1 MASVTSLGVH
11 EPPGLRFAIAE
22 GLLPPNP
29 SPDLYEW
36 KIFSDENGEDELLST
51 ETCAIWSRG
60 GEVGRCLRFDME
72 KEPISTAL
80 LAYFP
85 TSEDDVQNAGQ
96 LSSLSNAAPKSHHKT
111 SPHSKREPPPLAKAL
126 VVFLKT
132 QAHVMSF
139 SGGDHVLHM
148 PFEVDSAIAA
158 PCGVII
164 QRKSKVDTTVPMT
177 LKFPRAPP
185 NSFVSSQI
193 LPRSSVATASS
204 TTPAASSQTFSTAA
218 LGKPKPLP
226 LRLSSTLETMWDTP
240 LEASSDSGWPRLVCL
255 TDPMSEIG
263 LVVTQPDKSGKDRY
277 PKSSTSKTPFLDPAE
292 EILHIET
299 IRQGSKPL
307 GASQGGGNPRDN
319 LILAVTVNRE
329 TSMYSVWRMTYLSVE
344 DQLARRRRAPK
355 TKSGT
360 HSNNNRRRT
369 SVAPGLASGATT
381 PHHPSFRESAGAA
394 LPLKRTRKSER
405 LEKGDTAALEK
416 ALSIEASRATEVS
429 RRQSRRVSSLLAR
442 ADLSASHERPLF
454 TEQPGVPSTGGR
466 RVDSHG
472 MQRGR
477 HSSGYGL
484 GGANLQFNQTLN
496 SLHEADGVLEELR
509 LGGDFEGFHNMGL
522 DDTEFEGLSKE
533 ILFTKIHSMS
543 MDTTNLRYSMSNK
556 PATQLCKVFIIVGT
570 PYSVDE
576 QDRNYLLV
584 CIQDAIDK
592 RLQLLT
598 LHVQMRDDAA
608 TSTPSAAA
616 TSITWGQH
624 RRAQNVADSCM
635 IYDGDQAMI
644 FILSE
649 GDQGHRQ
656 LSIQAPWSELTTI
669 AIPPLSLHNRNNYAS
684 AETGDSADSIFQ
696 TARAGTFGVS
706 IGKLSQPR
714 GKGVVDVIDDNGQ
727 SYQVQIQLEPKSD
740 RVRQILN
747 CLRSVLPA
755 SHAEKMVLGWWQV
768 MQWLATQ
775 PSVASKNREW
785 TALVTELCVIF
796 SAALYPGRQTS
807 TSSLTTISSNR
818 RGASS
823 TTLGNQA
830 WAKSKAWN
838 WISDVPGLA
847 SGNVGGNPQ
856 NEGLSGSS
864 GPLAEHVRLA
874 EAFMASEA
882 GVQAVGQA
890 GYLPTALSV
899 SETARKKAV
908 WGITMAL
915 HLLLEEDKLDIMAA
929 KSGSSAS
936 TDLKAIVYQMCL
948 WLNWPA
954 FAAWYAVELPGVIP
968 QHDIGTPLLSIPE
981 PETIP
986 NISDWVRLRLIGAQ
1000 SYVFPS
1006 LRDVFAVLAQHIQ
1019 KDAIRGDAVWNEIT
1033 PRTLMFR
1040 RFFEST
1046 SPADSSARVVE
1057 AMHECGFTLGILDS
1071 LPEGMATPFQ
1081 DAIARC
1087 QQRPPSHWTKELY
1100 ELVGRGDVTT
1110 VLKNDSQAALGVSS
1124 LLALHRMAPNYNSQ
1138 DVDDAK
1144 EDMAIQATEEPESEE
1159 RQVVIQALFRDDKR
1173 LIEAQNL
1180 LSSSK
1185 PRVVRLNP
1193 EPQWSEPEYLERQK
1207 ELVTTIATSTLATS
1221 AGRGMLNY
1229 GFRFPLLTQKFNV
1242 QGFNLTCI
1250 VKPNNVAVG
1259 VDKAMFTEE
1268 RVNWAFFHQGVAY
1281 GLAISARAKGID
1293 TSWIVFNKP
1302 GTDLSHRHAG
1312 FLLALGL
1319 NGHLKSVA
1327 KWVAF
1332 KYLTPK
1338 HMMTSIGLLL
1348 GLAVSHLGTM
1358 DSLITRLLSVHVT
1371 RMLPRGAAEL
1381 NLSHQIQTTG
1391 IMGIGLLYYNSQHR
1405 RMSEIMMSEIAYMED
1420 EDEEDPL
1427 RNEGYRLAA
1436 AFALG
1441 FINLGRGNDRKGL
1454 LDMQITE
1461 QLLSLSSSTKKV
1473 ELVNVLDR
1481 SAAAA
1486 TVAIALMYMKSED
1499 PIVARKIDIPDSVL
1513 QYDYVRPD
1521 ILLLRTLAK
1530 NLILWSQIEAT
1541 FDWVRQSLPAEYR
1554 GKPLLA
1560 HVETLSSLDLPL
1572 FAILAGLC
1580 FAAALRFAG
1589 SGNVRVRDV
1598 LVHYLDRFR
1607 TIVQDLPA
1615 TTFDAQMA
1623 RSGARMCL
1631 DVLALSSATVM
1642 AGTGDLVVLRR
1653 LRALHGGDD
1662 AHTTYGSHLAA
1673 HLAIGTL
1680 FLGSGTT
1687 TFGNSNLAVAALL
1700 VAFYPIFPK
1709 SIQDNGS
1716 HLQAFRHFWVLAT
1729 EPRCLV
1735 TKDMAT
1741 GQPISVPILIYLR
1754 PSALSLN
1761 RPSASGAP
1769 STAPPSETIL
1779 RRQTPCLLP
1788 PLDDILTIRT
1798 DASAQGFWDLEVAF
1812 AKDPSLKAAF
1822 QADQNLYLRR
1832 RPAHQ
1837 NAFSTTLQA
1846 LANAPSTSSA
1856 TSRNLFRAL
1865 SSQGISDPVE
1875 WILRLDLFKGL
1886 SRAECALLLGT
1897 AGASADGAADGSS
1910 RGGGGGSG
1918 GSSGSG
1924 GGGGGAVSGSRALS
1938 STIDARLA
1946 LERGLGATWGRDVLL
1961 DLRLLFDW
1969 ADQRERL
1976 RKADGETRR
1985 ADDKNAGTSVSDN
1998 DMPPPWT
2005 SKLDGN
2011 MDWWMSDRA
2020 VDMLKGKVWLI
2031 GQDGDEHE

>member
-11 EPPGLRFAIAE
+11 EPAGLRFAVAE

-29 SPDLYEW
+29 APELYEW
-36 KIFSDENGEDELLST
+36 KIFSDENGEDELFTTATS
-51 ETCAIWSRG
+51 AIWSRG
-60 GEVGRCLRFDME
+60 GEVGRCLRFNME
-72 KEPISTAL
+72 DEPISTAL

-85 TSEDDVQNAGQ
+85 TSEDDVQTTTQNSANGQ
-96 LSSLSNAAPKSHHKT
+96 QHKI
-111 SPHSKREPPPLAKAL
+111 HKKRSQKKCDPPPLAKSL

-132 QAHVMSF
+132 QAHIYSF

-148 PFEVDSAIAA
+148 PFEVDAAIAA

-164 QRKSKVDTTVPMT
+164 QRKSKVDTNVPVT

-185 NSFVSSQI
+185 NSFLSSQI
-193 LPRSSVATASS
+193 LPTTPTNSATPITAS
-204 TTPAASSQTFSTAA
+204 ASQFSTAG

-226 LRLSSTLETMWDTP
+226 LRLSSTLESMWDTP
-240 LEASSDSGWPRLVCL
+240 LEGSGGSGWPRLVCL

-263 LVVTQPDKSGKDRY
+263 LVVAQPDKPNKDRY
-277 PKSSTSKTPFLDPAE
+277 PRSSSSRTPFLDPAE

-299 IRQGSKPL
+299 IRQGRKPL
-307 GASQGGGNPRDN
+307 GADNSSNLRDS

-329 TSMYSVWRMTYLSVE
+329 TSMYSVWRMTYLSGE
-344 DQLARRRRAPK
+344 DQFTRRRRTSRVKGSTNHNA
-355 TKSGT
+355 
-360 HSNNNRRRT
+360 NRRRS

-381 PHHPSFRESAGAA
+381 PHHASFRESMGAS
-394 LPLKRTRKSER
+394 LPNKRTRKSDR
-405 LEKGDTAALEK
+405 LEKNTDKGDAAALEK
-416 ALSIEASRATEVS
+416 ALSIEANRATEVS
-429 RRQSRRVSSLLAR
+429 RRQSRRASSLLAR

-454 TEQPGVPSTGGR
+454 TEQTAAPSVGGR

-472 MQRGR
+472 SQRGR
-477 HSSGYGL
+477 TS
-484 GGANLQFNQTLN
+484 GANLPFNQTLN
-496 SLHEADGVLEELR
+496 SLHEAPIDGVLEELR
-509 LGGDFEGFHNMGL
+509 SGGDFEGFHNMGL
-522 DDTEFEGLSKE
+522 DDPGIDFLTKE

-543 MDTTNLRYSMSNK
+543 MDTTNLRYSLSSK
-556 PATQLCKVFIIVGT
+556 PATKLCKVFVIVGT

-584 CIQDAIDK
+584 CIQDTIDK

-598 LHVQMRDDAA
+598 LHIQMREHAGD
-608 TSTPSAAA
+608 

-669 AIPPLSLHNRNNYAS
+669 AIPPLSLHNRDLYAAKGNS
-684 AETGDSADSIFQ
+684 EIFQ
-696 TARAGTFGVS
+696 STTAGTFGVS
-706 IGKLSQPR
+706 ITNLRRPR
-714 GKGVVDVIDDNGQ
+714 SKGVVDVVDEQGR
-727 SYQVQIQLEPKSD
+727 SYQVQIQLEPRSI

-747 CLRSVLPA
+747 ALRSILPA
-755 SHAEKMVLGWWQV
+755 SHAEKIVLGWWQI

-775 PSVASKNREW
+775 PAVATKDREW
-785 TALVTELCVIF
+785 TALATEVCVIF
-796 SAALYPGRQTS
+796 LAALYPGRATS
-807 TSSLTTISSNR
+807 TTPLSVVTANR
-818 RGASS
+818 RAILAG
-823 TTLGNQA
+823 TQA
-830 WAKSKAWN
+830 WARSKAWN
-838 WISDVPGLA
+838 WISDDA
-847 SGNVGGNPQ
+847 
-856 NEGLSGSS
+856 LSLQKQGETFTGSKS
-864 GPLAEHVRLA
+864 SSTALAEPIRLA
-874 EAFMASEA
+874 EAFMVSEA
-882 GVQAVGQA
+882 GFQAVGQA
-890 GYLPTALSV
+890 GYLPTALSI
-899 SETARKKAV
+899 SESARKKAV

-929 KSGSSAS
+929 KSSSAAS
-936 TDLKAIVYQMCL
+936 TDLKAIVHQLSL
-948 WLNWPA
+948 WLNWPS
-954 FAAWYAVELPGVIP
+954 FAAWYALELPGAT
-968 QHDIGTPLLSIPE
+968 QQSTNTPSLGIPE
-981 PETIP
+981 PESIP
-986 NISDWVRLRLIGAQ
+986 NISDWVRQRLTGTH
-1000 SYVFPS
+1000 SDSFPS
-1006 LRDVFAVLAQHIQ
+1006 LSDVFSVLSQPNH
-1019 KDAIRGDAVWNEIT
+1019 KDATRADAVWNEIT
-1033 PRTLMFR
+1033 PRTLIFR
-1040 RFFEST
+1040 RFFKQT
-1046 SPADSSARVVE
+1046 SAANSSVRVVE
-1057 AMHECGFTLGILDS
+1057 AMYECGLTLAILES
-1071 LPEGMATPFQ
+1071 LPEGMATPFH
-1081 DAIARC
+1081 DAFTRC
-1087 QQRPPSHWTKELY
+1087 QQRPPSHWSKELY
-1100 ELVGRGDVTT
+1100 ELVGRGDMNT
-1110 VLKNDSQAALGVSS
+1110 VLKTDSQTALGVHSQ
-1124 LLALHRMAPNYNSQ
+1124 LALHRMPSHQNSQ

-1144 EDMAIQATEEPESEE
+1144 EDMALQATEEPESEE
-1159 RQVVIQALFRDDKR
+1159 RQVVIQALFREDKR

-1185 PRVVRLNP
+1185 PRIVRLNP
-1193 EPQWSEPEYLERQK
+1193 QPQWSEPEYLERQK
-1207 ELVTTIATSTLATS
+1207 DLVTTIATSTLATS

-1229 GFRFPLLTQKFNV
+1229 GFRFPLLTEKFNV

-1250 VKPNNVAVG
+1250 VQPTNVAVG
-1259 VDKAMFTEE
+1259 VDKALFTEDK
-1268 RVNWAFFHQGVAY
+1268 VNWAFFHQGVAY

-1405 RMSEIMMSEIAYMED
+1405 RMSEIMLSEISYLED

-1461 QLLSLSSSTKKV
+1461 QLLSLASSTKKV

-1486 TVAIALMYMKSED
+1486 TVAIALIYMKSED
-1499 PIVARKIDIPDSVL
+1499 PIVARKIDIPDAVL
-1513 QYDYVRPD
+1513 QFDYVRPD

-1530 NLILWSQIEAT
+1530 NLILWSKIEAT
-1541 FDWVRQSLPAEYR
+1541 FDWIRLSLPIEFRPRYQ
-1554 GKPLLA
+1554 L
-1560 HVETLSSLDLPL
+1560 VNIESLSSLDLPL
-1572 FAILAGLC
+1572 YSIIAGLC

-1589 SGNVRVRDV
+1589 SSNTLVRDV
-1598 LVHYLDRFR
+1598 LVYYLDRFR
-1607 TIVQDLPA
+1607 HIVQALPA

-1631 DVLALSSATVM
+1631 DILSLSCATVM

-1653 LRALHGGDD
+1653 LRALHGADD
-1662 AHTTYGSHLAA
+1662 VHTTYGSHLAA

-1687 TFGNSNLAVAALL
+1687 TFGNSNLAVASLL

-1709 SIQDNGS
+1709 TIQDNGS

-1735 TKDMAT
+1735 TKDLAT
-1741 GQPISVPILIYLR
+1741 GQPISVHILVYLR
-1754 PSALSLN
+1754 PTALSLATK
-1761 RPSASGAP
+1761 AS
-1769 STAPPSETIL
+1769 STGSGKNDEAVL
-1779 RRQTPCLLP
+1779 RKQTPCLLP

-1798 DASAQGFWDLEVAF
+1798 DASTQGFWDLEVPF
-1812 AKDPSLKAAF
+1812 AKDPSLKSAF
-1822 QADQNLYLRR
+1822 QANQNLYLRR
-1832 RPAHQ
+1832 RPAQH
-1837 NAFSTTLQA
+1837 NAFATTLQA
-1846 LANAPSTSSA
+1846 LAATGLNAGVSSA
-1856 TSRNLFRAL
+1856 PH
-1865 SSQGISDPVE
+1865 DPVS
-1875 WILRLDLFKGL
+1875 WLLNLDLFKGL
-1886 SRAECALLLGT
+1886 SRAERTLLLDN
-1897 AGASADGAADGSS
+1897 AGAPPT
-1910 RGGGGGSG
+1910 RHT
-1918 GSSGSG
+1918 
-1924 GGGGGAVSGSRALS
+1924 L
-1938 STIDARLA
+1938 DARLA
-1946 LERGLGATWGRDVLL
+1946 LEAGLVSTWGRDGLL

-1969 ADQRERL
+1969 ADHRGQL
-1976 RKADGETRR
+1976 RKKDSQG
-1985 ADDKNAGTSVSDN
+1985 DDAGKEKSTEN
-1998 DMPPPWT
+1998 NGTALPPWT
-2005 SKLDGN
+2005 RANKDKE
-2011 MDWWMSDRA
+2011 WWMSDRA
-2020 VDMLKGKVWLI
+2020 VDLLKGKVWLI
-2031 GQDGDEHE
+2031 GQDEDE

>member
-11 EPPGLRFAIAE
+11 EPAGLRFAIAE

-29 SPDLYEW
+29 APDLYEW
-36 KIFSDENGEDELLST
+36 KIFSDENGEDELFTTATS
-51 ETCAIWSRG
+51 AIWSRG
-60 GEVGRCLRFDME
+60 GEVGRCLRFDIE
-72 KEPISTAL
+72 NEPISTAL
-80 LAYFP
+80 LVYFP
-85 TSEDDVQNAGQ
+85 TSEDDVQTTTGANGQ
-96 LSSLSNAAPKSHHKT
+96 HSTNTNINRTKSQRRKE
-111 SPHSKREPPPLAKAL
+111 SPPLAKSL

-132 QAHVMSF
+132 QAHVYSF

-148 PFEVDSAIAA
+148 PFEVDTAIAA

-164 QRKSKVDTTVPMT
+164 QRKSKVDTTVPVT
-177 LKFPRAPP
+177 LRFPRAPP
-185 NSFVSSQI
+185 NSFLSSQI
-193 LPRSSVATASS
+193 LPPTTSTNNSSSAT
-204 TTPAASSQTFSTAA
+204 PMAASASQFSTAS

-240 LEASSDSGWPRLVCL
+240 FEAGSGGGDSGWPRLVCL

-263 LVVTQPDKSGKDRY
+263 LVVTQPDKPSKDRY
-277 PKSSTSKTPFLDPAE
+277 PRNSSSRTPFLDPAE

-299 IRQGSKPL
+299 IRQGSRPL
-307 GASQGGGNPRDN
+307 GTGRDSYSSSNNPCDN

-329 TSMYSVWRMTYLSVE
+329 TSMYSVWRMTYLSDE
-344 DQLARRRRAPK
+344 DQFSLRRR
-355 TKSGT
+355 KSKSKNSAN
-360 HSNNNRRRT
+360 HNANRRRS
-369 SVAPGLASGATT
+369 SVAPALASGATT
-381 PHHPSFRESAGAA
+381 PHHASFRESMGAS
-394 LPLKRTRKSER
+394 LPMKRTRKSDR
-405 LEKGDTAALEK
+405 LEKGMGIDKGDTAALEK
-416 ALSIEASRATEVS
+416 ALSIEANRAAEVS

-454 TEQPGVPSTGGR
+454 TEQPTAPSAGGR

-472 MQRGR
+472 SQRGR
-477 HSSGYGL
+477 TS
-484 GGANLQFNQTLN
+484 GANLAFNQTLN
-496 SLHEADGVLEELR
+496 SLHEAPVDGLLEELR
-509 LGGDFEGFHNMGL
+509 SGGDFEGFHNMGL
-522 DDTEFEGLSKE
+522 DDPEFDGLTKE

-543 MDTTNLRYSMSNK
+543 MDTTNLRYSLSNK
-556 PATQLCKVFIIVGT
+556 PATKLCKVFIIVGT

-598 LHVQMRDDAA
+598 LHIQMREDGGN
-608 TSTPSAAA
+608 

-635 IYDGDQAMI
+635 IYDGDQAMV

-649 GDQGHRQ
+649 GDQGQRQ

-669 AIPPLSLHNRNNYAS
+669 AIPPLSLHNRDMYAAKGTS
-684 AETGDSADSIFQ
+684 DIFQ
-696 TARAGTFGVS
+696 TTTAGTFGVS
-706 IGKLSQPR
+706 ITGLCRSR
-714 GKGVVDVIDDNGQ
+714 GKGVVDVVDEQGR
-727 SYQVQIQLEPKSD
+727 SYQVQIQLEPRSL

-747 CLRSVLPA
+747 VLRSILPA
-755 SHAEKMVLGWWQV
+755 SHAEKMVLGWWHI

-775 PSVASKNREW
+775 PSVPAKNREW
-785 TALVTELCVIF
+785 TALVTELCVVF
-796 SAALYPGRQTS
+796 LAALYPGRATS
-807 TSSLTTISSNR
+807 TTPLSAVSANR
-818 RGASS
+818 
-823 TTLGNQA
+823 QA
-830 WAKSKAWN
+830 ARSKTQSWAKSKAWN
-838 WISDVPGLA
+838 WISDDAPGLL
-847 SGNVGGNPQ
+847 
-856 NEGLSGSS
+856 GLGPDGSHDIGTS
-864 GPLAEHVRLA
+864 STALAEPIRLA
-874 EAFMASEA
+874 EAFMVSEA
-882 GVQAVGQA
+882 GYHAVGQA

-908 WGITMAL
+908 WGISMAL
-915 HLLLEEDKLDIMAA
+915 HLFLEEDKLDILAA
-929 KSGSSAS
+929 KSGSAAS
-936 TDLKAIVYQMCL
+936 TDLKAVVHQMCI
-948 WLNWPA
+948 WLNWPS
-954 FAAWYAVELPGVIP
+954 FAAWYALELPETAAAA
-968 QHDIGTPLLSIPE
+968 QSTDTNTPSLGIPE
-981 PETIP
+981 PEAIP
-986 NISDWVRLRLIGAQ
+986 NISDWVRQRLIGLHADA
-1000 SYVFPS
+1000 FPS
-1006 LRDVFAVLAQHIQ
+1006 MRDVFSVLSQQNH
-1019 KDAIRGDAVWNEIT
+1019 KDAARGDALWSEIT

-1040 RFFEST
+1040 RFFEQT
-1046 SPADSSARVVE
+1046 SATDSSARVVE
-1057 AMHECGFTLGILDS
+1057 AMHACGFTLAVLDS
-1071 LPEGMATPFQ
+1071 LPEGMSTPFH
-1081 DAIARC
+1081 DAITRC
-1087 QQRPPSHWTKELY
+1087 QQCPPSHWSKELY
-1100 ELVGRGDVTT
+1100 EFVGRGDMNT
-1110 VLKNDSQAALGVSS
+1110 VLKADSQTALGVHSQ
-1124 LLALHRMAPNYNSQ
+1124 LALHKMPSHQNSQ

-1144 EDMAIQATEEPESEE
+1144 DDMALQATEEPESEE
-1159 RQVVIQALFRDDKR
+1159 RQVVIQALFREDKR

-1193 EPQWSEPEYLERQK
+1193 QPEWSEPEYLERQK

-1229 GFRFPLLTQKFNV
+1229 GFRFPLLTQKFQV

-1250 VKPNNVAVG
+1250 VQPTNVAVG
-1259 VDKAMFTEE
+1259 VDKALFTEDK
-1268 RVNWAFFHQGVAY
+1268 VNWAFFHQGVAY

-1293 TSWIVFNKP
+1293 TSWIVFNRP
-1302 GTDLSHRHAG
+1302 GGTDLSHRHAG

-1405 RMSEIMMSEIAYMED
+1405 RMSEIMLSEISYLDD

-1461 QLLSLSSSTKKV
+1461 QLLSLASSTKKV

-1486 TVAIALMYMKSED
+1486 TVAIALIYMKSED
-1499 PIVARKIDIPDSVL
+1499 PIVARKIDIPDAVL
-1513 QYDYVRPD
+1513 QFDYVRPD

-1541 FDWVRQSLPAEYR
+1541 FDWIRRSLPAELRERY
-1554 GKPLLA
+1554 LLA
-1560 HVETLSSLDLPL
+1560 HVETLNSLELPL
-1572 FAILAGLC
+1572 YSIIAGLC
-1580 FAAALRFAG
+1580 FASALRFAG
-1589 SGNVRVRDV
+1589 SGNKLVRDV
-1598 LVHYLDRFR
+1598 LVYYLDQFR
-1607 TIVQDLPA
+1607 HIAQSLPA

-1631 DVLALSSATVM
+1631 DLLALSCATVM

-1653 LRALHGGDD
+1653 LRALHGADD

-1673 HLAIGTL
+1673 HLAIGAL

-1687 TFGNSNLAVAALL
+1687 TFGNSNLAVASLL

-1709 SIQDNGS
+1709 TIQDNGS

-1735 TKDMAT
+1735 TKDLAT
-1741 GQPISVPILIYLR
+1741 GQPISVPILVYLR
-1754 PSALSLN
+1754 PTALSLAAKSSSPKKQSPVN
-1761 RPSASGAP
+1761 RED
-1769 STAPPSETIL
+1769 TVL
-1779 RRQTPCLLP
+1779 RKQTPCLLP

-1798 DASAQGFWDLEVAF
+1798 DASTQGFWDLEVPF

-1822 QADQNLYLRR
+1822 QTNQNLYLRR
-1832 RPAHQ
+1832 RPAQH
-1837 NAFSTTLQA
+1837 NAFATTLQA
-1846 LANAPSTSSA
+1846 LTSTGVSSGVSSPSA
-1856 TSRNLFRAL
+1856 R
-1865 SSQGISDPVE
+1865 DPVG
-1875 WILRLDLFKGL
+1875 WLLNLDLFKDL
-1886 SRAECALLLGT
+1886 SRAE
-1897 AGASADGAADGSS
+1897 
-1910 RGGGGGSG
+1910 
-1918 GSSGSG
+1918 
-1924 GGGGGAVSGSRALS
+1924 RALILGS
-1938 STIDARLA
+1938 AGTPPARHTLDSLLA
-1946 LERGLGATWGRDVLL
+1946 LEAGLGSTWGRDGLL

-1969 ADQRERL
+1969 ADQRGRL
-1976 RKADGETRR
+1976 RKKDNHNADKDKLEEKSKEKETTG
-1985 ADDKNAGTSVSDN
+1985 AVL
-1998 DMPPPWT
+1998 PPWT
-2005 SKLDGN
+2005 RADGN
-2011 MDWWMSDRA
+2011 EEWWMSDQA
-2020 VDMLKGKVWLI
+2020 VDLLKGKVWMI
-2031 GQDGDEHE
+2031 GQDEED

>member
-11 EPPGLRFAIAE
+11 EPAGLRFAIAE

-29 SPDLYEW
+29 SPELYDW
-36 KIFSDENGEDELLST
+36 KIFSDENGEDELFTT
-51 ETCAIWSRG
+51 ENCAIWSRG
-60 GEVGRCLRFDME
+60 GEVGRCLRFDIE

-85 TSEDDVQNAGQ
+85 TSEDDVHNTGQ
-96 LSSLSNAAPKSHHKT
+96 SSSSTPTPQYKA
-111 SPHSKREPPPLAKAL
+111 SPHRKREPPPSAKSL

-132 QAHVMSF
+132 QAHVYSF

-164 QRKSKVDTTVPMT
+164 QRKSKVDTTVPVT

-193 LPRSSVATASS
+193 LPPSSLASITNTA
-204 TTPAASSQTFSTAA
+204 AAAASQTFSTAA

-263 LVVTQPDKSGKDRY
+263 LVVTQPDKSSKDRY
-277 PKSSTSKTPFLDPAE
+277 PKNSTPKTPFLDPAE

-307 GASQGGGNPRDN
+307 GASHSGGNPRDN

-329 TSMYSVWRMTYLSVE
+329 TSMYSVWRMAYLSGE
-344 DQLARRRRAPK
+344 DQFTRRRRAPK
-355 TKSGT
+355 AKAGT
-360 HSNNNRRRT
+360 HSNNRRRS

-381 PHHPSFRESAGAA
+381 PHHASFRESMGAT
-394 LPLKRTRKSER
+394 LPIKRTRKSER
-405 LEKGDTAALEK
+405 LEKGDGAALEK
-416 ALSIEASRATEVS
+416 ALSIEANRATEVS

-454 TEQPGVPSTGGR
+454 TEQPAVPSMGGR

-472 MQRGR
+472 SQRAR
-477 HSSGYGL
+477 LSSGYGV

-522 DDTEFEGLSKE
+522 DDPEFDGLSKE

-556 PATQLCKVFIIVGT
+556 PATKLCKVFIIVGT

-598 LHVQMRDDAA
+598 LHIQMRDDNN
-608 TSTPSAAA
+608 STPSAAS

-669 AIPPLSLHNRNNYAS
+669 AIPPLSLHNRNLYAS
-684 AETGDSADSIFQ
+684 LTTGDAVDSIFQ
-696 TARAGTFGVS
+696 KAKAGTFGVS
-706 IGKLSQPR
+706 IGGLSRPR

-727 SYQVQIQLEPKSD
+727 SYQVQIQLEPRSN

-768 MQWLATQ
+768 MQFLATQ
-775 PSVASKNREW
+775 PGVASKNREW

-796 SAALYPGRQTS
+796 LAALYPGRATS
-807 TSSLTTISSNR
+807 TSSLTKISGNR
-818 RGASS
+818 RAASS
-823 TTLGNQA
+823 ASPGGQA

-838 WISDVPGLA
+838 WISDGTGVSA
-847 SGNVGGNPQ
+847 IDGGRGQQDELN
-856 NEGLSGSS
+856 GTG
-864 GPLAEHVRLA
+864 GALAEPIRLA

-882 GVQAVGQA
+882 GFQAVGQA

-936 TDLKAIVYQMCL
+936 TDLKAAVHQMCL
-948 WLNWPA
+948 WLNWPS
-954 FAAWYAVELPGVIP
+954 FAAWYALELPGIIP
-968 QHDIGTPLLSIPE
+968 NKGSSHGIGIPPLGIPE
-981 PETIP
+981 PESIP
-986 NISDWVRLRLIGAQ
+986 NISDWVRLRLIGMQ
-1000 SYVFPS
+1000 SDSFPS
-1006 LRDVFAVLAQHIQ
+1006 LRDVFAVLSQQNH
-1019 KDAIRGDAVWNEIT
+1019 KDATRGDAVWSEVT

-1040 RFFEST
+1040 RVFEETKST
-1046 SPADSSARVVE
+1046 DSSARVVE
-1057 AMHECGFTLGILDS
+1057 AMYKCGFTLAILDS

-1081 DAIARC
+1081 DAITRC

-1100 ELVGRGDVTT
+1100 ELVGRGDMNT

-1124 LLALHRMAPNYNSQ
+1124 LLALHKVPPNYNSQ

-1144 EDMAIQATEEPESEE
+1144 EDMAIQAAEEPENEE
-1159 RQVVIQALFRDDKR
+1159 RQVVIQALFREDKR

-1268 RVNWAFFHQGVAY
+1268 KVNWAFFHQGVAY

-1405 RMSEIMMSEIAYMED
+1405 RMSEIMMSEIEYMED

-1461 QLLSLSSSTKKV
+1461 QLLSLASSTKKV

-1486 TVAIALMYMKSED
+1486 TVAIALIYMKSED
-1499 PIVARKIDIPDSVL
+1499 HIVARKIDIPDSVL
-1513 QYDYVRPD
+1513 QFDYVRPD

-1530 NLILWSQIEAT
+1530 NLILWSKIEAT
-1541 FDWVRQSLPAEYR
+1541 FDWVRRSLPAEYR
-1554 GKPLLA
+1554 NKYLLT
-1560 HVETLSSLDLPL
+1560 HVETLDSLELPL
-1572 FAILAGLC
+1572 FSIIAGLC

-1589 SGNVRVRDV
+1589 SGNVLVRDV
-1598 LVHYLDRFR
+1598 LVYYLDRFR
-1607 TIVQDLPA
+1607 KIVQDLPA
-1615 TTFDAQMA
+1615 TTFDAQIA

-1761 RPSASGAP
+1761 RPSATGAP
-1769 STAPPSETIL
+1769 STAPPNETIL

-1798 DASAQGFWDLEVAF
+1798 DASARGFWDLEVGF
-1812 AKDPSLKAAF
+1812 EKDPSLKAAF
-1822 QADQNLYLRR
+1822 EANQNLYLRR

-1837 NAFSTTLQA
+1837 NVFATTLQA
-1846 LANAPSTSSA
+1846 LSTSSA
-1856 TSRNLFRAL
+1856 LSAPSSSSSSRNLFSAL

-1875 WILRLDLFKGL
+1875 WILNLDLFKGL
-1886 SRAECALLLGT
+1886 SRAERALLLGS
-1897 AGASADGAADGSS
+1897 AGTTDGAGSS
-1910 RGGGGGSG
+1910 NGGGGGGSG
-1918 GSSGSG
+1918 G
-1924 GGGGGAVSGSRALS
+1924 GATSGSRALS

-1946 LERGLGATWGRDVLL
+1946 LEGSLGATWSRDGLL

-1976 RKADGETRR
+1976 RKADGGSEGAGKKEGKLTS
-1985 ADDKNAGTSVSDN
+1985 DK

-2005 SKLDGN
+2005 SKFDGN
-2011 MDWWMSDRA
+2011 TDWWMSDRA
-2020 VDMLKGKVWLI
+2020 VDVLKGKVWLI
-2031 GQDGDEHE
+2031 GQDEQE

>member
-11 EPPGLRFAIAE
+11 EPAGLRFAVAE

-29 SPDLYEW
+29 SPELYDW
-36 KIFSDENGEDELLST
+36 KIFSDENGEDELLTT
-51 ETCAIWSRG
+51 ENCAIWSRG
-60 GEVGRCLRFDME
+60 GEVGRCLRFDIE

-96 LSSLSNAAPKSHHKT
+96 SSTSNSAPTPTPTPKS
-111 SPHSKREPPPLAKAL
+111 SPQNKREPPPLAKSL

-132 QAHVMSF
+132 QAHVYSF

-148 PFEVDSAIAA
+148 PFEVDSAIAG

-164 QRKSKVDTTVPMT
+164 QRKSKVDTTVPVT

-193 LPRSSVATASS
+193 LPPSSLASMTNNNNNNTAA
-204 TTPAASSQTFSTAA
+204 AASSQTFSTAA

-263 LVVTQPDKSGKDRY
+263 LVVTQPDKSSKDRY
-277 PKSSTSKTPFLDPAE
+277 PKNSNTSRTPFLDPAE

-307 GASQGGGNPRDN
+307 GATNNDGNPRDN

-329 TSMYSVWRMTYLSVE
+329 TSMYSVWRMTYLSGE
-344 DQLARRRRAPK
+344 DQFTRRRKAPK
-355 TKSGT
+355 TKAGT
-360 HSNNNRRRT
+360 AHSNNNRRRS

-381 PHHPSFRESAGAA
+381 PHHASFRESIGA
-394 LPLKRTRKSER
+394 PMPMKRTRKSER
-405 LEKGDTAALEK
+405 LEMGADTATLEK
-416 ALSIEASRATEVS
+416 ALSIEANRAAEVS

-454 TEQPGVPSTGGR
+454 TEQPAAPPTGGR

-472 MQRGR
+472 SQRGR
-477 HSSGYGL
+477 LSSGYGL
-484 GGANLQFNQTLN
+484 GANLQFNQTLN

-522 DDTEFEGLSKE
+522 DDPEFDGLSKE
-533 ILFTKIHSMS
+533 ILFLKIHSMS

-556 PATQLCKVFIIVGT
+556 PATKLCKVFIIVGT

-598 LHVQMRDDAA
+598 LHIQMRDDHGSSN
-608 TSTPSAAA
+608 STPSAAA

-649 GDQGHRQ
+649 GEQGHRQ

-669 AIPPLSLHNRNNYAS
+669 AIPPLSLHNRNLYAS
-684 AETGDSADSIFQ
+684 PGMGDTADSIFQ
-696 TARAGTFGVS
+696 KAKAGTFGVS
-706 IGKLSQPR
+706 IGGLSRPR
-714 GKGVVDVIDDNGQ
+714 GKGVVDVIDDKGQ
-727 SYQVQIQLEPKSD
+727 SYQVQIQLEPRSS

-747 CLRSVLPA
+747 CLRSILPA

-775 PSVASKNREW
+775 PNVPSKNREW

-796 SAALYPGRQTS
+796 LAALYPGRQTS
-807 TSSLTTISSNR
+807 TSSLTTISGNR
-818 RGASS
+818 RAPSASA
-823 TTLGNQA
+823 GGQA

-838 WISDVPGLA
+838 WISDGA
-847 SGNVGGNPQ
+847 
-856 NEGLSGSS
+856 GLSIGSGHSDATS
-864 GPLAEHVRLA
+864 GANGSLAEPIRLA

-936 TDLKAIVYQMCL
+936 TDLKAVVHRMCL
-948 WLNWPA
+948 WLNWPT
-954 FAAWYAVELPGVIP
+954 FAAWYALELPGIP
-968 QHDIGTPLLSIPE
+968 THQGSNSTPALGIPE
-981 PETIP
+981 PESIP
-986 NISDWVRLRLIGAQ
+986 NILDWVRLRLIGTN
-1000 SYVFPS
+1000 SDSFPC
-1006 LRDVFAVLAQHIQ
+1006 LRDIFAVLSQQNH
-1019 KDAIRGDAVWNEIT
+1019 KDVTRGDAVWKEIT

-1040 RFFEST
+1040 RFFDET
-1046 SPADSSARVVE
+1046 KPTDSSARVVE
-1057 AMHECGFTLGILDS
+1057 AMYKCGFTLPILDS

-1081 DAIARC
+1081 DAITRC

-1100 ELVGRGDVTT
+1100 ELVGRGDMNT
-1110 VLKNDSQAALGVSS
+1110 VLKNDSQAALGVNS
-1124 LLALHRMAPNYNSQ
+1124 LLALHKVPPNYNSQ
-1138 DVDDAK
+1138 DIDDAK
-1144 EDMAIQATEEPESEE
+1144 EDMAIQAAEEPESEE
-1159 RQVVIQALFRDDKR
+1159 RQVVIQALFREDKR

-1193 EPQWSEPEYLERQK
+1193 KPEWSEPEYLERQK

-1268 RVNWAFFHQGVAY
+1268 KVNWAFFHQGVAY

-1293 TSWIVFNKP
+1293 TSWIVFNRP

-1405 RMSEIMMSEIAYMED
+1405 RMSEIMMSEIEYMED

-1461 QLLSLSSSTKKV
+1461 QLLSLASSTKKV

-1486 TVAIALMYMKSED
+1486 TVAIALIYMKSED
-1499 PIVARKIDIPDSVL
+1499 HIVARKIDIPDSVL
-1513 QYDYVRPD
+1513 QFDYVRPD

-1530 NLILWSQIEAT
+1530 NLILWSKIEAT
-1541 FDWVRQSLPAEYR
+1541 FDWVRRSLPAEYR
-1554 GKPLLA
+1554 NMYLLT
-1560 HVETLSSLDLPL
+1560 HVEKLNSLDLPL
-1572 FAILAGLC
+1572 FSIVAGLC
-1580 FAAALRFAG
+1580 FASALRFAG
-1589 SGNVRVRDV
+1589 SGNVLVRDV
-1598 LVHYLDRFR
+1598 LVYYLDRFR
-1607 TIVQDLPA
+1607 KIVQDLPA
-1615 TTFDAQMA
+1615 ETFDAQIA

-1741 GQPISVPILIYLR
+1741 DQPISVPILIYLR

-1761 RPSASGAP
+1761 RPSTTGAP
-1769 STAPPSETIL
+1769 STAPPNETVL

-1798 DASAQGFWDLEVAF
+1798 DASAQGFWDLEVGF
-1812 AKDPSLKAAF
+1812 EKDPSLKAAF
-1822 QADQNLYLRR
+1822 QANQNLYLRR

-1846 LANAPSTSSA
+1846 LASSSLSSA
-1856 TSRNLFRAL
+1856 STTKSRNLFSAL

-1875 WILRLDLFKGL
+1875 WVLNLDLFKGL
-1886 SRAECALLLGT
+1886 SRAERALLLGSAT
-1897 AGASADGAADGSS
+1897 AESTKNE
-1910 RGGGGGSG
+1910 SG
-1918 GSSGSG
+1918 GTS
-1924 GGGGGAVSGSRALS
+1924 GGAVSGTRALS

-1946 LERGLGATWGRDVLL
+1946 LEGSLSGTAAWGRDALL

-1969 ADQRERL
+1969 ADQREHLRAKDVVTEKTENGDDGRL
-1976 RKADGETRR
+1976 
-1985 ADDKNAGTSVSDN
+1985 
-1998 DMPPPWT
+1998 PPWNNT
-2005 SKLDGN
+2005 ST
-2011 MDWWMSDRA
+2011 DWWMSDRA

-2031 GQDGDEHE
+2031 AQDEE